1 MWWLVLAISLAAEPA
16 DNGLFSWL
24 WRKSK
29 KKEDKPI
36 EFVSTSVT
44 VPVVKSV
51 TDSDTNRIASYL
63 APYGID
69 IARSEFDSFFATSR
83 YADTASTNCL
93 NYSMDYNEAN
103 CKYRYGILTM
113 CQLQSRKNSDMTLT
127 GSVVCAKGTAIVLA
141 ESETKTTKRLLG
153 IKVGGKTSKYVRL
166 LTDQEV
172 TNVYNNV
179 RGATETK
186 FKAATP
192 NAFVQ

>member
-1 MWWLVLAISLAAEPA
+1 MFLLALAITAAAEPA
-16 DNGLFSWL
+16 DNGLFSWI

-29 KKEDKPI
+29 KKQDKPI
-36 EFVSTSVT
+36 EFVSTVVT
-44 VPVVKSV
+44 TPVVKSV
-51 TDSDTNRIASYL
+51 TDSDTSKIASFL
-63 APYGID
+63 AQYGID

-93 NYSMDYNEAN
+93 NYSMDYNEEN

-127 GSVVCAKGTAIVLA
+127 GSLVCVKGTATVLA
-141 ESETKTTKRLLG
+141 EAQTKTTKRLFG
-153 IKVGGKTSKYVRL
+153 IKVGGKTRSYVRL